1 MLYLIDVYAKSAKE
15 DLTDAEKK
23 EIRKLTT
30 ALEAAD
36 ERARPPV
43 VAGLSEAL
51 AHARGEVMLPE
62 YTVTVPS
69 ERLEF
74 PQPCS

>member
-1 MLYLIDVYAKSAKE
+1 MPRKRKSASSQRHSKR
-15 DLTDAEKK
+15 LTS
-23 EIRKLTT
+23 
-30 ALEAAD
+30 ALG
-36 ERARPPV
+36 RRV

-69 ERLEF
+69 ERLEL